1 MEPNELER
9 LIGELEIAVDRL
21 RSLYEQYFMGIE
33 RLEPT
38 VPRKDCDRRVHVL
51 RKEQIRNTALRFR
64 FQMLLQ
70 RYNTYQTHWMRVCRD
85 IENGTYKRHVVRAQK
100 RFGIRSK
107 QSDAPPS
114 MPAPSERTFA
124 DELAEL
130 DKEFAPADTL
140 DELDVAWDDE
150 PATSALPLGDPRA
163 PAIAKASIPSARTPR
178 PPPSRPAP
186 RTPRSGPPSS
196 RPGPKTPRAPADA
209 KAPATAPGA
218 PAPPPSRP
226 ELAPVSAKGP
236 PSRQQAPEVAPASA
250 KAPPSRQQVPD
261 AAPAKAPPPRQPVP
275 KPPPSRSAPPP
286 PKSRP
291 APPSSKPVPTP
302 RREPELP
309 DDRVRQLYSQY
320 VETRRRQNEST
331 ATITY
336 DSVAR
341 NLRESSAKLR
351 QKLGRNVDFEVVVK
365 DGRTILRPVVK

>member
-1 MEPNELER
+1 VEPNELER

-38 VPRKDCDRRVHVL
+38 VPRKDCDRRVQLL

-64 FQMLLQ
+64 FQMLVQ
-70 RYNTYQTHWMRVCRD
+70 RYNTYQTHWQRICRD

-100 RFGIRSK
+100 RFGIRR
-107 QSDAPPS
+107 QSDHPPASTTAPP
-114 MPAPSERTFA
+114 ERSFA

-130 DKEFAPADTL
+130 DKEFAPAAAL
-140 DELDVAWDDE
+140 DDLDVAWDDE
-150 PATSALPLGDPRA
+150 PATAALPRNGQHPPAFTRLPA
-163 PAIAKASIPSARTPR
+163 PPTPSTRPPR

-186 RTPRSGPPSS
+186 RTPRTGPPSS
-196 RPGPKTPRAPADA
+196 RPGPKTPRVPAAEAKAAPA
-209 KAPATAPGA
+209 APKGPAPM
-218 PAPPPSRP
+218 PPPSRP
-226 ELAPVSAKGP
+226 D
-236 PSRQQAPEVAPASA
+236 VAPASA
-250 KAPPSRQQVPD
+250 KAPPSRQVVAKPQPSKP
-261 AAPAKAPPPRQPVP
+261 AP
-275 KPPPSRSAPPP
+275 PPPSRPGPPP
-286 PKSRP
+286 PP
-291 APPSSKPVPTP
+291 SKPGPVTS
-302 RREPELP
+302 RREAELP

-341 NLRESSAKLR
+341 NLRESSAKLQ

>member
-1 MEPNELER
+1 VEPNELEK

-33 RLEPT
+33 RIEPT
-38 VPRKDCDRRVHVL
+38 VPRKDCDRRVYLL

-70 RYNTYQTHWMRVCRD
+70 RYNTYQTHWQRVCRD

-100 RFGIRSK
+100 RFGIRGR
-107 QSDAPPS
+107 QSEPPPES
-114 MPAPSERTFA
+114 IPATPERTFA

-130 DKEFAPADTL
+130 DKEFAPADVL

-150 PATSALPLGDPRA
+150 PATAALPRNGHPSPA
-163 PAIAKASIPSARTPR
+163 PARPPSVSARPPR

-186 RTPRSGPPSS
+186 RTPRNGPPSS
-196 RPGPKTPRAPADA
+196 RPGPKTPRVPAADPKASTPAA
-209 KAPATAPGA
+209 KVLA
-218 PAPPPSRP
+218 PPSR
-226 ELAPVSAKGP
+226 
-236 PSRQQAPEVAPASA
+236 PEVAPASA
-250 KAPPSRQQVPD
+250 KDSPARQQ
-261 AAPAKAPPPRQPVP
+261 AP
-275 KPPPSRSAPPP
+275 KPPPSKPAAPA
-286 PKSRP
+286 PKSKP
-291 APPSSKPVPTP
+291 APQAPKPDPTP
-302 RREPELP
+302 RRETDLP